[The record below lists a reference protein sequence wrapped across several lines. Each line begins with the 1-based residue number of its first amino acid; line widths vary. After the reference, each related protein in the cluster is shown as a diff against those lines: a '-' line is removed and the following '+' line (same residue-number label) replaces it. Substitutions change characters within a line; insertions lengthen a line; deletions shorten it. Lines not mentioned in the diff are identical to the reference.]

1 MLCFTIPREFYLIPL
16 SLERFHV
23 VLFRIELF
31 EKKYQLFFN
40 ISFIKASILTSK
52 LALELFIIFSL

>member
-1 MLCFTIPREFYLIPL
+1 VT
-16 SLERFHV
+16 
-23 VLFRIELF
+23 LFRIELF
-31 EKKYQLFFN
+31 EKKYQLFFS